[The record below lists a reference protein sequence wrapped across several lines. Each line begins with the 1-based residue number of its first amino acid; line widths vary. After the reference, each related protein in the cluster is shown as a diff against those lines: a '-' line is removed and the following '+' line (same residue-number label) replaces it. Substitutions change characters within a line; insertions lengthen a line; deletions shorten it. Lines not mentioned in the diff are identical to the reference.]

1 MELKIFSLIDEAT
14 GYLESIK
21 SDLEIVSKDIEIYF
35 EEIILPNSEGY
46 LNINSRVKSGSSLKE
61 KIIRNNYY
69 KKYKTSEQ
77 LFSNLSD
84 LIGIRIECRFVE
96 DETKIY
102 NVLKNHFNKVYSDGY
117 NYNNSNENIRLDLSN
132 KQPQEQKNGFEIF
145 RIDGV
150 YNQSNSV
157 IKFELQIKSLVNI
170 FWGEIE
176 HKIIYKNNT
185 YMVMHN
191 FLSDIMGSIKKNLS
205 MIDNQLLLIY
215 NQFNE
220 EDAINPEA
228 RKIQLEKLL
237 SKIIYEIF
245 STRMK
250 NSIGMIVD
258 FSESCETIMKYI
270 FRTNNAENLD
280 DYTNTL
286 TKTISRL
293 NDLSINEMNFNS
305 KIKFERDIL
314 LDDEFCNIIGS
325 AILDSVNSDFQWNLF
340 FRMLFEIEIGN
351 NAENFETF
359 IRFLRNRFYE
369 NEIFLNL
376 YLCFEKEEVDKI
388 VDSIMKEIAYSFK
401 NIDSIKFIY
410 DYNIDEINEVV
421 NGIIKIICTN
431 INSYEQWETIKD
443 IYLEL
448 FNLKILEVFNCKVK
462 TAKAKQF
469 IEKINN
475 YSGEIEISA
484 DVLNHLDKLETV
496 SEIKVHDVLEL
507 IKV

>member
-1 MELKIFSLIDEAT
+1 MFSFIDDVTE
-14 GYLESIK
+14 YLESIK

-35 EEIILPNSEGY
+35 EELILSNNEEY
-46 LNINSRVKSGSSLKE
+46 LNINSRVKSGSSLRE
-61 KIIRNNYY
+61 KILRNNYY
-69 KKYKTSEQ
+69 KKYKTPEQ
-77 LFSNLSD
+77 LISNLSD

-102 NVLKNHFNKVYSDGY
+102 KVLKKHFNKIYSDGY
-117 NYNNSNENIRLDLSN
+117 NYNNLNENIRLDLSD
-132 KQPQEQKNGFEIF
+132 KQPQRQRNGFEIF

-150 YNQSNSV
+150 YRHSNSV

-228 RKIQLEKLL
+228 RKIQLEMLL
-237 SKIIYEIF
+237 SKLIYEIF
-245 STRMK
+245 SKRMK

-258 FSESCETIMKYI
+258 FGESCETIMKYI

-280 DYTNTL
+280 DYTNTI

-293 NDLSINEMNFNS
+293 NDLSKNEMNFNS
-305 KIKFERDIL
+305 KIKFEREIL
-314 LDDEFCNIIGS
+314 LDDEFSSIIGNT
-325 AILDSVNSDFQWNLF
+325 ILDSINSDFQFNLF
-340 FRMLFEIEIGN
+340 FRILFEIEFEN
-351 NAENFETF
+351 NAEDFETF
-359 IRFLRNRFYE
+359 ISFLRNRFYD
-369 NEIFLNL
+369 NKSFLNL
-376 YLCFEKEEVDKI
+376 YLCFEKEEVYEI
-388 VDSIMKEIAYSFK
+388 VDSIMKQIAYSFK

-410 DYNIDEINEVV
+410 DYNIDAINEVV
-421 NGIIKIICTN
+421 NEVIKIICTN
-431 INSYEQWETIKD
+431 INSYEQWQTIKD

-448 FNLKILEVFNCKVK
+448 FNLKILAVFNYKIK
-462 TAKAKQF
+462 TDKANKLIQ
-469 IEKINN
+469 KINN
-475 YSGEIEISA
+475 YSGKIEISA
-484 DVLNHLDKLETV
+484 EVLKHLNKLESS
-496 SEIKVHDVLEL
+496 SEIKAHDVLKL